1 MPKRKKLQISNFI
14 LKIFFRKVEIK
25 SFRQAQ
31 RIQP

>member
-1 MPKRKKLQISNFI
+1 MPKRKKLQMSNFI
-14 LKIFFRKVEIK
+14 FKILFRKVEIK